1 MDIAGCRDNRFQQ
14 VTSGTVRRE
23 LSIISHALNV
33 AAKEW
38 GYSLRTNPVTQ
49 ISKPVLGKTCSRRLE
64 DGEEECLLKFLLW
77 QNSGIGIQQGFLC

>member
-38 GYSLRTNPVTQ
+38 GGLGAMADYRISINCYQYRETYS
-49 ISKPVLGKTCSRRLE
+49 
-64 DGEEECLLKFLLW
+64 
-77 QNSGIGIQQGFLC
+77 